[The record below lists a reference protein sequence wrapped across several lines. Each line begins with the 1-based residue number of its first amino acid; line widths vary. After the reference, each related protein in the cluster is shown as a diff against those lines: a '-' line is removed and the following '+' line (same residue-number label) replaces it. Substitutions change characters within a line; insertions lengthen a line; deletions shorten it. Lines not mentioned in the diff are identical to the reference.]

1 MAMSERLALTAAQ
14 AGMWYAQQLDPGNPI
29 YNAGEYLEIRGR
41 LDAEILGAALR
52 QVVDEAET
60 LRISIVEDDDGPW
73 QVIDPAPDWTLTVVD
88 CQGDADPAQAARARM
103 WAELGEPVD
112 SRSGPFYGY
121 TLFGL
126 GEDHWWLFY
135 RYHHLVVDGFSV
147 ALIAQRIAEVYTALV
162 RGLPCPASPF
172 GPLRDLVALE
182 DEYRDSPEYVR
193 DRAYWM
199 TRLTGRPEPISLSGG
214 RPVMSH
220 SVRRRTDFL
229 PPDRAEALHDL
240 ATEVGV
246 PWPAV
251 VMTAAALYVQAA
263 IGGAEVVL
271 GMPVAARSGQVARR
285 VPGVVSNLVPFLPGL
300 PPNVTVA
307 EALRRVATRMRETL
321 AHQRYRYE
329 DLRRELGL
337 LADDRALVYTQVNI
351 MMFDYDLAFDGCP
364 AVPHALHL
372 GPLEDL
378 AIAIYDRPDG
388 RGIQVDFEANPA
400 HYPLDDLTL
409 LQERFLTFLDRFIRA
424 DLGWPVARLDPLPD
438 GERRRVLTE
447 WNDTRSDLP
456 VRTLPELFAAQV
468 AARPHAPAV
477 IDDTGALSYAELDV
491 RANRLARILISHG
504 AGPEELVAIALP
516 RGADLVTAVL
526 AAFETGAAY
535 LAIDPEY
542 PAERLAYLLHDAQPR
557 TLVTDLELAA
567 RLPEVPGARVV
578 VLDEPDVRAEIARQ
592 AGTPVT
598 DADRSAPLRPAN
610 PMYVIYTSGSTGW
623 PKGVVLTHTGLTS
636 LVAAQIE
643 RLGVGPEARVLQF
656 CSPSFDGLFWEV
668 SMSLLT
674 GAALVVGNPDQL
686 APGPALAEL
695 VERHGVTH
703 LTLPPSVLAS
713 MTATSTVLGG
723 VTVVAAGEA
732 CTTDLVAR
740 WAPGRCLID
749 AYGPAE
755 MTVCVT
761 ASTPLVAGD
770 PPDIGTPIAN
780 TRVYLLGPTLQP
792 VPPGVV
798 GEMYVAAPSLARG
811 YHRRPALTA
820 ERFVAGPFGSGGERM
835 YRTGD
840 LGRWRPDGRLEFAGR
855 ADDQVKVR
863 GFRIEPAE
871 VESVLAAHPGVAAAA
886 VMVRADPAGNRRLVG
901 YLAPV
906 EGSTVDIAELR
917 EYATA
922 RLPAYMV
929 PEAFILVQ
937 RLPLNPNGKLDRDA
951 LPVPDLSIAAGGRA
965 PRSPQEEILAG
976 LFAEVLDLPVVGIDD
991 NFFGLGGHSLR
1002 ATQLVN
1008 RVRAVLGQR
1017 LSIRTLFDAPTV
1029 ALLGA
1034 RLRNGAEVDNPLEE
1048 MLPLRRNGQRPAVFC
1063 VHPAVGLAWCY
1074 AGLIKYLD
1082 PAYPI
1087 FGLQAYGLDD
1097 DVPLPATFEESA
1109 ARCTEL
1115 IRRTQPH
1122 GPYHL
1127 MGYSYGG
1134 VLVHAI
1140 AAQLEREDE
1149 AVGLVAIVDTYPGQR
1164 LPLLTEQ
1171 EILTEMLGWAGR
1183 DTTHLVDGPVRP
1195 DQVVDM
1201 LRTSGTSLASLEAR
1215 HIAAIAR
1222 VYGNHRA
1229 LLRDYT
1235 PPRYG
1240 GDVVVVVATLDKVDI
1255 SPTPQTWA
1263 PYVAGRI
1270 TARYLNRSHTDLMK
1284 PGPLAE
1290 IGGILAE
1297 ELRDIDEA
1305 VASWTR

>member
-1 MAMSERLALTAAQ
+1 MSERLALTAAQ

-41 LDAEILGAALR
+41 LDAEMLGAALR
-52 QVVDEAET
+52 QVVDETET
-60 LRISIVEDDDGPW
+60 LRISVVEDDEGPC
-73 QVIDPAPDWTLTVVD
+73 QVVDSAPDWTLPVVD
-88 CQGDADPAQAARARM
+88 CAGEDDPAHAAQVRM

-112 SRSGPFYGY
+112 PRTGPFYGY

-126 GEDHWWLFY
+126 GEDHWWLFC

-147 ALIAQRIAEVYTALV
+147 ALIAQRIAEVYTALA
-162 RGLPCPASPF
+162 RGRPCPQSPF
-172 GPLRDLVALE
+172 GPLRDLVELE
-182 DEYRDSPEYVR
+182 ETYRESPESVR

-199 TRLTGRPEPISLSGG
+199 ARLAGRPEPVSISGV

-220 SVRRRTDFL
+220 SVRRLTNFL
-229 PPDRAEALHDL
+229 PPARAEALHDL

-263 IGGAEVVL
+263 TGGAEVVL
-271 GMPVAARSGQVARR
+271 GMPVAARIGEVARR
-285 VPGVVSNLVPFLPGL
+285 VPGVVSNLVPFLPAL
-300 PPNVTVA
+300 PPGLTVA
-307 EALRRVATRMRETL
+307 EALRRVAAQMRETL

-337 LADDRALVYTQVNI
+337 LAEDRPLVYTQVNI
-351 MMFDYDLAFDGCP
+351 MMFDYDLEFDGCP
-364 AVPHALHL
+364 AVPHNLHL

-378 AIAIYDRPDG
+378 AIAIYDRSDG
-388 RGIQVDFEANPA
+388 RGIQVDFEANPD
-400 HYPLDDLTL
+400 YYRLDDLIV
-409 LQERFLTFLDRFIRA
+409 LQERFLAFLDRFIRA
-424 DLGWPVARLDPLPD
+424 DLGWPVARPDPLPA

-447 WNDTRSDLP
+447 WNDTWSDLP

-468 AARPHAPAV
+468 AARPDAPAV
-477 IDDTGALSYAELDV
+477 IDDRGALSYAELDA
-491 RANRLARILISHG
+491 RANRLARILITHG

-526 AAFETGAAY
+526 AAFQTGAAY

-542 PAERLAYLLHDAQPR
+542 PAERLAYLLHDSQPR
-557 TLVTDLELAA
+557 TLVTNPELAA
-567 RLPEVPGARVV
+567 RLPDLPGAH
-578 VLDEPDVRAEIARQ
+578 VLVPDEPEVRAQIERQ
-592 AGTPVT
+592 DGTPIT
-598 DADRSAPLRPAN
+598 DADRTTALRPAN
-610 PMYVIYTSGSTGW
+610 PLYVIYTSGSTGW
-623 PKGVVLTHTGLTS
+623 PKGVMLTHAGLTS
-636 LVAAQIE
+636 LVSAQIE
-643 RLGVGPEARVLQF
+643 RLGVGPETRVLQF

-674 GAALVVGNPDQL
+674 GAALVVGSVDQL
-686 APGPALAEL
+686 APGPALAEF

-703 LTLPPSVLAS
+703 LTLPPSVLAA
-713 MTATSTVLGG
+713 MTATDTVLSA

-732 CTTDLVAR
+732 CTTELVAR
-740 WAPGRCLID
+740 WSRGRRLID

-755 MTVCVT
+755 TTVCVT
-761 ASTPLVAGD
+761 ASKPLVVGD
-770 PPDIGTPIAN
+770 HPDIGTPIAN

-792 VPPGVV
+792 VAPGVV

-820 ERFVAGPFGSGGERM
+820 ERFVVCPFGAGERM

-840 LGRWRPDGRLEFAGR
+840 LGRWRPDGRLDFAGR

-871 VESVLAAHPGVAAAA
+871 VESVLAAHPGVAAVA
-886 VMVRADPAGNRRLVG
+886 VMVRADSAGNRRLVG
-901 YLAPV
+901 YLVPV
-906 EGSTVDIAELR
+906 QGSTVDITALR
-917 EYATA
+917 EYVAA
-922 RLPAYMV
+922 QLPAYMV
-929 PEAFILVQ
+929 PEAFVPVD
-937 RLPLNPNGKLDRDA
+937 RLPLTPNGKLDRDA
-951 LPVPDLSIAAGGRA
+951 LPAPDLSVAAGGRA
-965 PRSPQEEILAG
+965 PRTPQEEILTS

-991 NFFGLGGHSLR
+991 NFFELGGHSLR

-1017 LSIRTLFDAPTV
+1017 LSIRSLFDAPTV
-1029 ALLGA
+1029 AKLGD
-1034 RLRNGAEVDNPLEE
+1034 RLRDGAEVENPLEE
-1048 MLPLRRNGQRPAVFC
+1048 MLPLRRHGQRPAVFC
-1063 VHPAVGLAWCY
+1063 LHPAVGLAWCY

-1082 PAYPI
+1082 PMYPI
-1087 FGLQAYGLDD
+1087 FGLQAHGLDD
-1097 DVPLPATFEESA
+1097 DAPLPTTFEESV

-1115 IRRTQPH
+1115 IRRTQPE

-1134 VLVHAI
+1134 MLAHAI
-1140 AAQLEREDE
+1140 ATQLERADE
-1149 AVGLVAIVDTYPGQR
+1149 PVGLVVIADTYPGQR

-1171 EILTEMLGWAGR
+1171 EILTDMLGWAGR

-1195 DQVVDM
+1195 EQVVDM
-1201 LRTSGTSLASLEAR
+1201 LRSSGTSMASLEAR

-1222 VYGNHRA
+1222 IYANHRK
-1229 LLRDYT
+1229 LLRDFT

-1240 GDVVVVVATLDKVDI
+1240 GDVVVIVATLDKVDI
-1255 SPTPQTWA
+1255 SPTPQTWT
-1263 PYVAGRI
+1263 PYVAGRV
-1270 TARYLNRSHTDLMK
+1270 TARYLNRSHTELMK

-1290 IGGILAE
+1290 IGAILAE
-1297 ELRDIDEA
+1297 ELRHIDEA